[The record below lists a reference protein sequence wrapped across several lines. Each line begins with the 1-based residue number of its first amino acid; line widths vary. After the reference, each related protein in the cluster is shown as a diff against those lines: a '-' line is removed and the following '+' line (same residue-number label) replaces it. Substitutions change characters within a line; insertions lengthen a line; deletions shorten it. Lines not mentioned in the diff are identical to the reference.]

1 MKMTF
6 NSALKTFLFYTS
18 YFVLNTYNLLAEN
31 LSIFPDS
38 SMSYHKTTV
47 PLRQLCLNQLA
58 ILICFTKQNKNS
70 MMTVARFV
78 TMYTCKC

>member
-1 MKMTF
+1 MISQKGELYMKMTF

-38 SMSYHKTTV
+38 SELSQNHSAIKTTM
-47 PLRQLCLNQLA
+47 P
-58 ILICFTKQNKNS
+58 
-70 MMTVARFV
+70 
-78 TMYTCKC
+78 